1 MVTLTPVFPVI
12 SLKPQEVSSKQE
24 PHRDWEPSREQGTPG
39 SASWLLTGL
48 SGVGFLQNPLASP
61 LLLLPS

>member
-12 SLKPQEVSSKQE
+12 SLKPHKVSSKQE
-24 PHRDWEPSREQGTPG
+24 PHRNGSPAEGREPPAQ
-39 SASWLLTGL
+39 SWLLLGL
-48 SGVGFLQNPLASP
+48 SGVGFLQNPLASL